1 MKNKIMIDANASIK
15 GIVCA
20 KKDYSWNP
28 NTSIYERSKYL
39 KRIIDDSVTVC
50 DEIIN
55 VIDSEK
61 L

>member
-1 MKNKIMIDANASIK
+1 MIDANASIK